1 MVSVRPVPRFLVKQE
16 NAEEQGPAMK
26 VGTQTS
32 IYLPAILSSQNS
44 LTQREEVGYT
54 PRGEVLGVPMQGYR

>member
-1 MVSVRPVPRFLVKQE
+1 
-16 NAEEQGPAMK
+16 MK

-32 IYLPAILSSQNS
+32 IEFPAILSSQNC

-54 PRGEVLGVPMQGYR
+54 PRGEVLGVPM